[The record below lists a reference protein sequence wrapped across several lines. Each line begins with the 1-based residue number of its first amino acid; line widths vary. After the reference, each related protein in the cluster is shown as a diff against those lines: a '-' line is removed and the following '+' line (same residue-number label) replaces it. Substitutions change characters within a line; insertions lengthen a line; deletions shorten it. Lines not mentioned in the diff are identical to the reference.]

1 MNIGFFTDVY
11 TPLVDGVVRS
21 IILYRKELEKRG
33 HKVYVFAPKKIKSRS
48 DFVNKVKVEDDERT
62 FRFRAV
68 DSVVIPGYPLAI
80 PISFKATKK
89 IPKLDL
95 DIVHCQTP
103 ATMGLLGDIVALAE
117 NIPEV
122 YTYHTYYP
130 EYAKNYIFSGKF
142 KTGEAVQKYDV
153 FYCNRSDRVIVPSPK
168 LKDVL
173 LSWDVKSNISV
184 LPTGLDLNEFK
195 QADGQK
201 FREQFKIDPSKK
213 ILLFVGRLGKEKN
226 VSFLIDV
233 MTKLRSTSPD
243 TILVIVGDGKDRKDL
258 EKQVKKLDLRD
269 RVIFTGFL
277 ARPDTLN
284 AFAAADIFVFASK
297 TDTQGLVLAEAAALG
312 KPIVM
317 VEDKGLGD
325 IVIDGEN
332 GYIVKGDVDIFAKK
346 TLELLT
352 VDNVYAT
359 MSDKSREMVKRLS
372 IERQTDKLLDIY
384 KQAISNHRDTSWRL
398 RFWASLNKEVKLPDW
413 LRYRK
418 DLAVKLIKKSK
429 RFFDF

>member
-33 HKVYVFAPKKIKSRS
+33 HKVYIFAPKKIKSRS
-48 DFVNKVKVEDDERT
+48 NFVNKVKIEDDERT

-103 ATMGLLGDIVALAE
+103 ATMGLLGDIVALTE

-173 LSWDVKSNISV
+173 LDWDVKSNISV
-184 LPTGLDLNEFK
+184 LPTGLDLDEFK

-201 FREQFKIDPSKK
+201 FKEKFKIEPTKK
-213 ILLFVGRLGKEKN
+213 ILLFVGRLGREKN
-226 VSFLIDV
+226 IKFLIEV
-233 MTKLRSTSPD
+233 MDRLKQESED

-258 EKQVKKLDLRD
+258 EKQVKKLNVKD

-277 ARPDTLN
+277 AREDTID
-284 AFAAADIFVFASK
+284 AFAAADVFVFASK

-317 VEDKGLGD
+317 VEDKGLGE
-325 IVIDGEN
+325 IVVDGAN
-332 GYIVKGDVDIFAKK
+332 GYVVKEDVDIFAKK

-352 VDNVYAT
+352 VDNLYAT
-359 MSDKSREMVKRLS
+359 MSDKSREIAEGLS

-384 KQAISNHRDTSWRL
+384 NQAITEHRDTSWRL
-398 RFWASLNKEVKLPDW
+398 RFWAGLNKEVKIPDW
-413 LRYRK
+413 LKYRQ
-418 DLAVKLIKKSK
+418 DLAKKLIKKSK
-429 RFFDF
+429 KFFDF

>member
-103 ATMGLLGDIVALAE
+103 ATMGLLGDIVALAQ

-168 LKDVL
+168 LKNVL
-173 LSWDVKSNISV
+173 TDWDVKSHISV
-184 LPTGLDLNEFK
+184 LPTGLDLDEFK
-195 QADGQK
+195 RADGQR
-201 FREQFKIDPSKK
+201 FREQFKIDEDKK
-213 ILLFVGRLGKEKN
+213 ILLFVGRLGREKN
-226 VSFLIDV
+226 IGFLIEVINRLKQESKDA
-233 MTKLRSTSPD
+233 
-243 TILVIVGDGKDRKDL
+243 ILVIVGDGKDRKDL
-258 EKQVKKLDLRD
+258 EKQVKKLGLKD
-269 RVIFTGFL
+269 RVVFTRFL
-277 ARPDTLN
+277 ARQDTLN

-317 VEDKGLGD
+317 VKDDGLGE
-325 IVIDGEN
+325 IVVDGAN
-332 GYIVKGDVDIFAKK
+332 GYVVKEDVDIFAKK

-352 VDNVYAT
+352 VDNLYAT
-359 MSDKSREMVKRLS
+359 MSDKSREIAKGLS
-372 IERQTDKLLDIY
+372 IERQTDKLLEIY
-384 KQAISNHRDTSWRL
+384 KQAMVEHRDTSWRL
-398 RFWASLNKEVKLPDW
+398 RFWSSLNKEVKIPGW
-413 LRYRK
+413 IRHRK

-429 RFFDF
+429 KFLDF